1 MVVRGRKLFCGM
13 REYVWHEA
21 EVQEI
26 VQVANVAAV
35 EERLKGF
42 VGVVL
47 AEVVEGTCIIP

>member
-1 MVVRGRKLFCGM
+1 M
-13 REYVWHEA
+13 REYVRHEA

-47 AEVVEGTCIIP
+47 VEVVEGTCIIP